1 MEGRLIYYNEKLWN
15 LISKLFT
22 DTSDARNRFIN
33 YEEKFE
39 IAYYASRTEFNPKEV
54 REYWEKMWVD
64 LNSKEAY
71 YNGSSMIKSSFFQTI
86 LSKRN
91 KSLEKYLGFLL
102 EEHIRLSNI
111 D

>member
-1 MEGRLIYYNEKLWN
+1 MENRLIYYNEKLWN
-15 LISKLFT
+15 LINKLFI
-22 DTSDARNRFIN
+22 DSGDARCKFIN
-33 YEEKFE
+33 YEENFKT
-39 IAYYASRTEFNPKEV
+39 AYFASQTESNPKEV
-54 REYWEKMWVD
+54 REYWQKMWSD

-71 YNGSSMIKSSFFQTI
+71 YNGHTMIKSSFFQTI

>member
-1 MEGRLIYYNEKLWN
+1 MEDRLIYYNEKLSN
-15 LISKLFT
+15 LIDKLFI
-22 DTSDARNRFIN
+22 DSGDARNRFIN
-33 YEEKFE
+33 YEEKIE
-39 IAYYASRTEFNPKEV
+39 IAYKASRTEFNPKEV
-54 REYWEKMWVD
+54 REYWEEMWTD
-64 LNSKEAY
+64 LNSKEPY
-71 YNGSSMIKSSFFQTI
+71 YNGSTMIKSSFYQTI